1 MNILQNIKQFFAKG
15 EIKNQI
21 TKAFTNLAGLPTLS
35 AGEWSEEKYLE
46 TYDKS
51 LDVFACVKKI
61 SAKIAS
67 IEYKLFRIKN
77 SKGELE
83 QILAHPLLDLLANP
97 SPFVSKAKLIKLK
110 EINELL
116 TGDGYW
122 YKAMVGN
129 TVAELWNLRPD
140 WIKIIPSST
149 DYIKEYIYRI
159 PGQKELHFTPEE
171 VIHFNEPS
179 PLKEFADRTGQSPI
193 RPAQVRVDTEEF
205 ATKFQRD
212 FFHNN
217 ARLDAV
223 LQSDQPLNKDRIGEI
238 RDQWSKK
245 YKGVGKN
252 SKIGILQSGLKY
264 VQISTAQ
271 KDMDY
276 ISGLKATRDDIF
288 MAFEMPKSVIGIAE
302 DVNRANA
309 DAAMASFL
317 TENIKPKMRDF
328 VDTLNQSLVPH
339 FGKGLILDFVDP
351 SPENVEEKLKI
362 YENASK
368 NGWMTQ
374 NEIREKEGLMPLKTG
389 GDEPLA
395 NSKISSIVGLSGAVP
410 QKRTVILGQ
419 VVQLGIFE
427 GRKELFN
434 DIRIKELKDKIGKQ
448 YKKKASKEKK
458 ELDELKQE
466 KKKTIWRTYL
476 ADRDRR
482 KNILLPVVRKFLID
496 QEKRLF
502 RIINEKDYKYEA
514 NYKKHIK
521 KALLDFDWE
530 MENERLIAAI
540 TPSELK
546 ILKISGKAALARVG
560 VSKPFISE
568 GFIGIWL
575 QNQIKVD
582 SSLINKTTRT
592 KLSKQYYEALAN
604 GEGINEIKERVKN
617 VYKIRGDAE
626 AVRIARTQTGAIIN
640 EASVEAYK
648 QSGVVKK
655 KEWIATMDD
664 RVRPEHAAADG
675 QIVDVDKPFEVGG
688 VLMNAPSQI
697 NCRCATAPFIE

>member
-1 MNILQNIKQFFAKG
+1 MNILKNIKQFFSKG

-35 AGEWSEEKYLE
+35 AGEWSEEKYIE

-179 PLKEFADRTGQSPI
+179 PIKEFADRTGQSPI

-223 LQSDQPLNKDRIGEI
+223 LQSDQTLNKDRVQEI

-395 NSKISSIVGLSGAVP
+395 NSKISSIVGLSGMVP

-419 VVQLGIFE
+419 VVQSGIFE

-466 KKKTIWRTYL
+466 KRKTIWRTYL

-592 KLSKQYYEALAN
+592 KLSKQYYEALAK

-648 QSGVVKK
+648 QSGVVPK
-655 KEWIATMDD
+655 KEWIATMDS
-664 RVRPEHAAADG
+664 RVRPSHAAADG
-675 QIVDVDKPFEVGG
+675 QVVDVDKPFEVGG
-688 VLMNAPSQI
+688 ELKDAPNDI
-697 NCRCATAPFIE
+697 NCRCAIGPVIE

>member
-35 AGEWSEEKYLE
+35 AGEWSEEKYIE

-140 WIKIIPSST
+140 WIRIIPSAT

-179 PLKEFADRTGQSPI
+179 PIKEFSDRTGQSPI

-351 SPENVEEKLKI
+351 SPENVEEKLKV

-395 NSKISSIVGLSGAVP
+395 NSKISSIVGLSGMVP

-419 VVQLGIFE
+419 VVQSGIFE

-466 KKKTIWRTYL
+466 KRKTIWRTYL

>member
-1 MNILQNIKQFFAKG
+1 MNILQNIKQFFSKR
-15 EIKNQI
+15 EIENQT
-21 TKAFTNLAGLPTLS
+21 TKAFTNLAGLPTLT

-140 WIKIIPSST
+140 WIRIIPSAT

-171 VIHFNEPS
+171 IIHFNEPS

-193 RPAQVRVDTEEF
+193 RPAQARVDTEEY
-205 ATKFQRD
+205 ATKFQRN
-212 FFHNN
+212 FFLNN

-328 VDTLNQSLVPH
+328 VDTLNQFLVPH

-362 YENASK
+362 YENASD
-368 NGWMTQ
+368 NGWMTP
-374 NEIREKEGLMPLKTG
+374 NEIREKEGLMPLKIG
-389 GDEPLA
+389 GEETLA
-395 NSKISSIVGLSGAVP
+395 SSKINSIVGLSMYIP
-410 QKRTVILGQ
+410 HKRTVILGQ
-419 VVQLGIFE
+419 PVQSGIFE

-466 KKKTIWRTYL
+466 KRKIIWRTYL
-476 ADRDRR
+476 ADLDRR

-502 RIINEKDYKYEA
+502 RIINEKDYKYET

-530 MENERLIAAI
+530 VENERLMAAI

-546 ILKISGKAALARVG
+546 ILKISGNAALARVG
-560 VSKPFISE
+560 VGKPFISE
-568 GFIGIWL
+568 GFIGVWL

-592 KLSKQYYEALAN
+592 KLSKQYYEALAK
-604 GEGINEIKERVKN
+604 GEGINEIKDRVKG

-648 QSGVVKK
+648 QSGVVPK

-675 QIVDVDKPFEVGG
+675 QVVDVDKPFEVGG
-688 VLMNAPSQI
+688 HLKNAPDDI
-697 NCRCATAPFIE
+697 NCRCAVGPFIE